1 MHEPAPDEPDSVDT
15 TADLIAGWLGG
26 AVGVLVGNPFEVL
39 KVRLQ
44 TQDSHGHA
52 SGSGASSTASHA
64 SAASGGSAAAGGRA
78 SAAAPPPPATS
89 HASPR
94 VGKSSFSPLPAPAFP
109 FPPPPAPAPKPART
123 ADGAGRLGP
132 SGSTASPPSSAPG
145 SAAATSISSSSSSSS
160 KPGIV
165 SLYRS
170 EGIRFFFAGTAG
182 PILGLA
188 FIDSAFFGL
197 YGRMMQALGQDRQD
211 PNSLARVALS
221 GAAAGAMCA
230 MLETPIEVVK
240 TRAQVESIPGKKL
253 GSFKIA
259 SQIAR
264 KEGLRGFYIGG
275 LMTAVHD
282 GISSGIFFFGYFVFR
297 RLLRGESPFQAAEP
311 SPLESL
317 AKPPGPVA
325 VSTSSTSQL
334 DEPPIPP
341 IPPPASPASSG
352 GMGNVEVLRIMLA
365 GGLAGALSAIVPYP
379 FDIVKTRLQTANFAS
394 RARTNPVS
402 WAASG
407 PHEGTN
413 FTSNATPFHTR
424 PAVPTGPAVEPAL
437 STSSAS
443 LGSTATEKPTVRSLF
458 RGIHAEGVAQ
468 YRYRYPST
476 WVYQFLSTHVFPR
489 PSSSSP
495 SGQRGPF
502 VLDPRAEKW
511 SLRILGLGGFARGI
525 RPTVVS
531 SFVGSAATI
540 TTVEVALHFMGVNG
554 GAGVV

>member
-1 MHEPAPDEPDSVDT
+1 MHESERHPDADLHGADTTHEGVDT

-44 TQDSHGHA
+44 TQDSHGHSSSC
-52 SGSGASSTASHA
+52 SGSTLHSTSTSSS
-64 SAASGGSAAAGGRA
+64 SQ
-78 SAAAPPPPATS
+78 AAPKAPATS

-94 VGKSSFSPLPAPAFP
+94 VGKSSFSPLPSPAFP

-123 ADGAGRLGP
+123 ADGTGRLVGP
-132 SGSTASPPSSAPG
+132 TGSHPPASTAA
-145 SAAATSISSSSSSSS
+145 SS

-170 EGIRFFFAGTAG
+170 EGFRFFFAGTAG

-197 YGRMMQALGQDRQD
+197 YGRMMQAFGQDRQD
-211 PNSLARVALS
+211 PNSLSRVALS

-297 RLLRGESPFQAAEP
+297 RLLRGESPFQAAAAPP
-311 SPLESL
+311 S
-317 AKPPGPVA
+317 AT
-325 VSTSSTSQL
+325 STTTTPRT
-334 DEPPIPP
+334 DEPPIPS
-341 IPPPASPASSG
+341 PP
-352 GMGNVEVLRIMLA
+352 GMGNLEVLRIMLA

-379 FDIVKTRLQTANFAS
+379 FDIVKTRLQTANFAT

-407 PHEGTN
+407 PQEGTN

-424 PAVPTGPAVEPAL
+424 PAVPSGPAAEPAL
-437 STSSAS
+437 STSSFGTSTSAS
-443 LGSTATEKPTVRSLF
+443 ASEKPTVRSLF

-476 WVYQFLSTHVFPR
+476 WVYHFLSTHVFSPR
-489 PSSSSP
+489 PPRSSGTP
-495 SGQRGPF
+495 T

-511 SLRILGLGGFARGI
+511 SLRVLGLGGFARGI

-540 TTVEVALHFMGVNG
+540 TTVEVALHLMGVNG
-554 GAGVV
+554 GGGGVG

>member
-1 MHEPAPDEPDSVDT
+1 MHESERHPGGDDDAAHEGVDT

-44 TQDSHGHA
+44 TQDSHG
-52 SGSGASSTASHA
+52 SSSSSSSTHPSHSSNSATASN
-64 SAASGGSAAAGGRA
+64 
-78 SAAAPPPPATS
+78 AAPKAPATS

-94 VGKSSFSPLPAPAFP
+94 VGKSSFSPLPSPAFP

-123 ADGAGRLGP
+123 ADGTGRLVGP
-132 SGSTASPPSSAPG
+132 TGSHPPA
-145 SAAATSISSSSSSSS
+145 SSSS
-160 KPGIV
+160 KPGIL

-170 EGIRFFFAGTAG
+170 EGFRFFFAGTAG

-197 YGRMMQALGQDRQD
+197 YGRMMQAFGQDRQD
-211 PNSLARVALS
+211 PNSLSRVALS

-297 RLLRGESPFQAAEP
+297 RLLRGESPFQAAAPAP
-311 SPLESL
+311 STATTTTPR
-317 AKPPGPVA
+317 PTPTP
-325 VSTSSTSQL
+325 TP
-334 DEPPIPP
+334 DEPPIPS
-341 IPPPASPASSG
+341 SP
-352 GMGNVEVLRIMLA
+352 GMGNLEVLRIMLA

-379 FDIVKTRLQTANFAS
+379 FDIVKTRLQTANFAT

-407 PHEGTN
+407 PQEGTN

-424 PAVPTGPAVEPAL
+424 PAVPSGPAAEPAL
-437 STSSAS
+437 SSSKSSSSAS
-443 LGSTATEKPTVRSLF
+443 EKPTVRSLF

-476 WVYQFLSTHVFPR
+476 WVYHFLSTHVFPR
-489 PSSSSP
+489 PRTSALGGAHP
-495 SGQRGPF
+495 TT

-511 SLRILGLGGFARGI
+511 SLRVLGLGGFARGI

-540 TTVEVALHFMGVNG
+540 TTVEVALHLMGVNG
-554 GAGVV
+554 GGGGVG

>member
-1 MHEPAPDEPDSVDT
+1 MQESERHPNDSLARAPDTAASPNKDAKGDEGVDT

-44 TQDSHGHA
+44 TQDSHGGSSSSSGTS
-52 SGSGASSTASHA
+52 SGSSHSHHPSTSTT
-64 SAASGGSAAAGGRA
+64 
-78 SAAAPPPPATS
+78 TS

-94 VGKSSFSPLPAPAFP
+94 VGKSSFSPLPSPAFP
-109 FPPPPAPAPKPART
+109 FPPAPISASKSASPPTPPKAART
-123 ADGAGRLGP
+123 ADGSSRLAGSSP
-132 SGSTASPPSSAPG
+132 SSLKPPS
-145 SAAATSISSSSSSSS
+145 ATAE
-160 KPGIV
+160 KQKQQKTTRPGIV

-197 YGRMMQALGQDRQD
+197 YGRMMQTLGQDRQD
-211 PNSLARVALS
+211 PNSLSRVALS
-221 GAAAGAMCA
+221 GAMAGAMCA

-297 RLLRGESPFQAAEP
+297 RLLRGESPFQAAAP

-317 AKPPGPVA
+317 AAPTA
-325 VSTSSTSQL
+325 STPTTPSAPSP
-334 DEPPIPP
+334 DEPPISPP
-341 IPPPASPASSG
+341 TTTP

-379 FDIVKTRLQTANFAS
+379 FDIVKTRLQTANFAT

-424 PAVPTGPAVEPAL
+424 PVVPTGPAVEPVPTTAATG
-437 STSSAS
+437 TSA
-443 LGSTATEKPTVRSLF
+443 AKPTVRSLF

-476 WVYQFLSTHVFPR
+476 WVYQFLSTYVFPTT
-489 PSSSSP
+489 
-495 SGQRGPF
+495 GPKTT
-502 VLDPRAEKW
+502 VLDARAEKW
-511 SLRILGLGGFARGI
+511 ALRVLGLGGFARGI

-540 TTVEVALHFMGVNG
+540 TTVEVALHLMGVNG
-554 GAGVV
+554 GGGGGVG